1 MVEVSLEFLGEMM
14 RRMMEKQDRMEARM
28 ETEFRS
34 LRDDITVLTGIVI
47 RLKGRNDGLPIEVR
61 GIRERQER
69 LIREVDRIKER
80 LVALES
86 ADRR

>member
-14 RRMMEKQDRMEARM
+14 RRMLEKQDRMEA
-28 ETEFRS
+28 ELRS
-34 LRDDITVLTGIVI
+34 VREDITVLTGIVI
-47 RLKGRNDGLPIEVR
+47 RLEGRNDGLPIEVR

-86 ADRR
+86 ADRS